1 MKPGAFIYHAPTT
14 LDGALALLAENS
26 EDGKILA
33 GGQSLVPAMNFR
45 LARPSV
51 LIDINRIPGLDEVG
65 VEGGYLCLG
74 ARTRHATFET
84 MATDRLGRLLA
95 LIAGHIAHAPIR
107 TRGTIGGS
115 LSHADPAAEWCT
127 TVLALQG
134 VLVVRSMAGERQ
146 IPADAFFSTVFT
158 TALQPDEILTEIRLP
173 LRDQSWRFGFAEFS
187 RRAGDF
193 ALAMAVVG
201 LQIEAG
207 TITQASVGLGGVAYT
222 PLLSPAAS
230 AILVGRAPEEAV
242 FAQAAAAAAAATDP
256 PDDLHASGPYRRE
269 LVGAMVRRA
278 LRGAIGG

>member
-51 LIDINRIPGLDEVG
+51 LIDINRIPGLDEVR
-65 VEGGYLCLG
+65 EDDGYLCLG

-84 MATDRLGRLLA
+84 MRRDPLGRLLA

-127 TVLALQG
+127 AVLALQG
-134 VLVVRSMAGERQ
+134 VLVARKVGGERE
-146 IPADAFFSTVFT
+146 IPAEKFFSTVFT
-158 TALQPDEILTEIRLP
+158 TDLQADELLTEIRLP
-173 LRDQSWRFGFAEFS
+173 LRDPSWRFGFSEFS

-193 ALAMAVVG
+193 ALAIAA

-207 TITQASVGLGGVAYT
+207 RITQASIGLGGVAYT
-222 PLLSPAAS
+222 PLLSPAGS
-230 AILVGRAPEEAV
+230 AMLVGRAPTEAV
-242 FAQAAAAAAAATDP
+242 FAEAAEAAAAATDP
-256 PDDLHASGPYRRE
+256 PDDLHASGAYRRE

-278 LRGAIGG
+278 LRGAIAA